1 VGESFAQSNH
11 LVLKSRFAGEKKSRG
26 YYCSLLPLINS
37 RFAKYR
43 QIYAKVEG
51 VPSVSSMSKLLP
63 AVLAATALFVS
74 INLPNYPAT
83 ARSCVAATSCGQQP
97 IRFVPGQRITVEV
110 ANLTQSVVQLQQV
123 AGTDPLSI
131 SPGQVRSFVRG
142 GTTEPNFSLVMWDA
156 IGLPLRVNLL
166 KPSTK
171 KLRVEVRPGGRP
183 PGERTVYLKD
193 DGRVSVF

>member
-1 VGESFAQSNH
+1 
-11 LVLKSRFAGEKKSRG
+11 
-26 YYCSLLPLINS
+26 
-37 RFAKYR
+37 
-43 QIYAKVEG
+43 
-51 VPSVSSMSKLLP
+51 M
-63 AVLAATALFVS
+63 
-74 INLPNYPAT
+74 
-83 ARSCVAATSCGQQP
+83 
-97 IRFVPGQRITVEV
+97 
-110 ANLTQSVVQLQQV
+110 TQSVVQLQQV

-142 GTTEPNFSLVMWDA
+142 GTTQPNFSLVMWNA